1 MKRDFTIFFIYT
13 DNCYV
18 FIRQSFVSSFA
29 TLSEKKTSVFFS
41 RVLKGHLDG
50 PIENYNF
57 L

>member
-1 MKRDFTIFFIYT
+1 MKSDFTIFFIYT

-41 RVLKGHLDG
+41 RVLKVT
-50 PIENYNF
+50 
-57 L
+57 